1 MGSGRT
7 SRPSTRA
14 RQVLTIAALVLSAL
28 AISSVSV
35 VAARWQWGRH
45 ETRSHTLAA
54 YNAAA
59 NTPVEPLAS
68 LDPSGGA
75 ALPPGSEWR
84 MATVTGSFETES
96 LTVLRNR
103 AIDGAR
109 VSEYLAW
116 FTTDDGRSLLVLTGW
131 EPLVDGAPKPTL
143 PAGTVQI
150 QVELRNQEQD
160 DAKRGDGAT
169 RILSAQM
176 PPPAQ
181 PPLAGFGVLRG
192 PCDATC
198 TIGYGTRVPDPQLS
212 LGPHFAYT
220 VQWYAFAVLA
230 PAGVV
235 LMLTR
240 GRFDPD
246 EVESPPKRQPRR
258 GPGRPPTDEEIEDA
272 L

>member
-1 MGSGRT
+1 MNSGQT
-7 SRPSTRA
+7 PRPSTRA
-14 RQVLTIAALVLSAL
+14 RQALTVAALVLSAL

-45 ETRSHTLAA
+45 ETRSHILAA

-68 LDPSGGA
+68 LDPSGGG
-75 ALPPGSEWR
+75 ALPQGSEWR
-84 MATVTGSFETES
+84 MATVTGSFATES
-96 LTVLRNR
+96 LAVLRNR
-103 AIDGAR
+103 AIDGGR
-109 VSEYLAW
+109 VSEYLVW
-116 FTTDDGRSLLVLTGW
+116 FTTEDGKALLVLTGW
-131 EPLVDGAPKPTL
+131 EPLVDGAPKPAL
-143 PAGTVQI
+143 PSGAVQI

-169 RILSAQM
+169 RILAAQM
-176 PPPAQ
+176 PAPHQ

-192 PCDATC
+192 TCDATC
-198 TIGYGTRVPDPQLS
+198 TAAYGARVPDPQLS
-212 LGPHFAYT
+212 LGPHLAYT
-220 VQWYAFAVLA
+220 VQWYAFALLA

-246 EVESPPKRQPRR
+246 EVEPAPKREPRR